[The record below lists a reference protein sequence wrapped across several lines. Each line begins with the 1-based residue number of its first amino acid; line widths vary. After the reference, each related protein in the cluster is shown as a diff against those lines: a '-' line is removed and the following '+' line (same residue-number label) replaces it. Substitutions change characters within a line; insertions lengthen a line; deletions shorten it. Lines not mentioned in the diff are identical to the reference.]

1 MTDNPVSD
9 DARAAAIAAAADR
22 LIEADATGTPCP
34 PLRELHPAG
43 GLDDG
48 YEVQRIVRDRTAAG
62 RRRVGRKIGLT
73 SAAVQDVFGVHTPD
87 FGVLYA
93 DMAYG
98 DSEPIP
104 FARLLQPRIE
114 AEVAFVLGEDLP
126 AHAVTTAEVLRA
138 IDFVLPAIEVCA
150 SRIANWDITIFDTVA
165 DNASSGVF
173 VLGGAPRALR
183 DIGDLR
189 ECEMTIVTEGAVV
202 SSGTGAACLGHP
214 LNAVTWLAN
223 TVAERGEPLAAG
235 EIVLSGSLGAL
246 VPVVA
251 GATYEAT
258 ISGLGSV
265 RAVFAP

>member
-1 MTDNPVSD
+1 MSD
-9 DARAAAIAAAADR
+9 DPVLSAVADR
-22 LIEADATGTPCP
+22 LIEAARTSTPCAP
-34 PLRELHPAG
+34 VRELHPSG

-48 YEVQRIVRDRTAAG
+48 YEVQRIVRDRTCGA

-104 FARLLQPRIE
+104 FDRLLQPRLE
-114 AEVAFVLGEDLP
+114 AEVAFVLGADLP
-126 AHAVTTAEVLRA
+126 PHEVTTAEVLRA
-138 IDFVLPAIEVCA
+138 VDFVLPAIEVCA

-173 VLGGAPRALR
+173 VLGVAPRSLR
-183 DIGDLR
+183 DVGDLR
-189 ECEMTIVTEGAVV
+189 DCEMTIVTEGAVA

-223 TVAERGEPLAAG
+223 SVAARGEPLVAG

-246 VPVVA
+246 VPAAA

-265 RAVFAP
+265 RAVFTP